1 MTARLERTFVVRV
14 PVERAWKAFT
24 RPEEREAWMSPP
36 GHDPV
41 GSPEARWPG
50 DGLRKMD
57 VRPGTVERHRL
68 LSWSQ
73 TTRATP
79 ESEPVWIDMS
89 VTFEEVE
96 SGTRITM
103 TQSGFGTGPEWTAHN
118 EATSLGTD
126 EAIRDLI
133 LYLETGVKAIRHHS
147 FKSSVGARF
156 TQAPA
161 GVRVSEVEPGGFA
174 ASAGMLAGDILVRL
188 AGGPVFTAA
197 EVGFVERAFDADTQL
212 EIEYVRGG
220 ELKRGRASLSRSFYL
235 APRHEAA

>member
-1 MTARLERTFVVRV
+1 MSGQMQKTFVVRV
-14 PVERAWKAFT
+14 PVEKAWHAFT

-41 GSPEARWPG
+41 GSPDAGWPG
-50 DGLRKMD
+50 DGFQKMD
-57 VRPGTVERHRL
+57 IRPGKTERHRL

-79 ESEPVWIDMS
+79 ESEPVWIDMT

-103 TQSGFGTGPEWTAHN
+103 TQSGFGTGPDWRVHN
-118 EATSLGTD
+118 EATNLGTE

-147 FKSSVGARF
+147 YKSSIGAGAVDSP
-156 TQAPA
+156 Q
-161 GVRVSEVEPGGFA
+161 GVQIVTVDAKGFA
-174 ASAGMLAGDILVRL
+174 GDAGLRPGDVLVRL
-188 AGGPVFTAA
+188 AGGPVFTLGDI
-197 EVGFVERAFDADTQL
+197 GFVERAFGPGSEL
-212 EIEYVRGG
+212 EVEYVRGNALQCG
-220 ELKRGRASLSRSFYL
+220 HARLS
-235 APRHEAA
+235 EAYYTSRREVA